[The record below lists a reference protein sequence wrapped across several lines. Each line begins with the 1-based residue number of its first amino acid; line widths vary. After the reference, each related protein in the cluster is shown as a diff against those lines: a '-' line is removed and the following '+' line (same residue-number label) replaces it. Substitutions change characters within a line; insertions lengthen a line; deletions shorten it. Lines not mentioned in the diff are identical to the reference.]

1 MKYEQAE
8 QIQQIVEQAQKIVVL
23 QADNPD
29 ADSLGS
35 ALALESILGDY
46 GKDVWLYCGV
56 DMPGYLRYLDGWDRV
71 TNTLPS
77 SYDAAIVV
85 DASTTTLFDVLQD
98 GKIRGVLASK
108 PVIVLDHHAIT
119 DNPLTFAAVT
129 LNDPSVSSTGE
140 LIYALANDAS
150 WPVSAAAGDF
160 IATAILGDT
169 QGLTNELASA
179 ETYRTMAALIDLGVD
194 RPLLE
199 EKRREAGKMQ
209 EKIFRYKGEL
219 IARTELYVDGKVAA
233 LAIPQ
238 NEINDYSPLY
248 NPSALIQPDILQI
261 QGVGLAIVFKSY
273 DSGRVTAAIRA
284 NSSAPIAG
292 LLAEHMGGGGHKYA
306 SGFKIEDGR
315 SLAEIKSECLSYTQ
329 ELLDNLNEN

>member
-1 MKYEQAE
+1 MNDEHIA
-8 QIQQIVEQAQKIVVL
+8 QIQRIITAAQKVVVL

-46 GKDVWLYCGV
+46 GKDAWLYCGV

-98 GKIRGVLASK
+98 GAKRGVLASK

-129 LNDPSVSSTGE
+129 LNDPSLSSTGE
-140 LIYALANDAS
+140 LVYKLSKALS
-150 WPVSAAAGDF
+150 WPVSPTAGDF

-179 ETYRTMAALIDLGVD
+179 GTYRTMAELLELGVN

-199 EKRREAGKMQ
+199 DKRREAGKMQ

-219 IARTELYVDGKVAA
+219 ISRTELHAGGKIAFVS
-233 LAIPQ
+233 IPQ
-238 NEINDYSPLY
+238 HEINEYSPLY
-248 NPSALIQPDILQI
+248 NPSALIQPDTLQI
-261 QGVGLAIVFKSY
+261 QGVGLAVVYKSY

-315 SLAEIKSECLSYTQ
+315 PLAEIKSECLRYAE
-329 ELLDNLNEN
+329 ELFANLDEN